1 MIFSNLYIQV
11 GIQDNIVYIIQLITT
26 YN

>member
-11 GIQDNIVYIIQLITT
+11 GIKDNIVYIIQLITT